1 MGLGYGIIGGRG
13 AGDLA
18 DHKNEKKTK
27 WHSPIYRGL
36 QLDLRGNP
44 LQFEDNMSLSE
55 EALEIDAVIIKDA
68 NVQVEKDIGEIFKGY
83 NICEFKS
90 VTDYFSIS
98 DYAKV
103 IGYASLYSA
112 LKGADMTD
120 ITITIVVTKYPQKLV
135 KYLSQK
141 RNIQVQDRGN
151 GIHYVIGDI
160 YPVQILETKKL
171 SDDNLFLK
179 NLRSNLT
186 NVEMKKMLQALEE
199 AGVVDKRDVYLACII
214 DSNLEV
220 FREVMNMVPELKE
233 RFLEMAE
240 EDGWLDERDIEKAKA
255 MAKKL
260 LRFGDSVEKVAEVTE
275 LPLDTVRTLA

>member
-1 MGLGYGIIGGRG
+1 M
-13 AGDLA
+13 
-18 DHKNEKKTK
+18 
-27 WHSPIYRGL
+27 
-36 QLDLRGNP
+36 RGNS
-44 LQFEDNMSLSE
+44 LQFEDNISLSE

-68 NVQVEKDIGEIFKGY
+68 DVQVKNDIGTIFKGY

-112 LKGADMTD
+112 FKGACMTD

-135 KYLSQK
+135 KYLESERGLK
-141 RNIQVQDRGN
+141 VQDQGN
-151 GIHYVIGDI
+151 GIHYIVGDI

-179 NLRSNLT
+179 NLRNNLT
-186 NVEMKKMLQALEE
+186 NTEMRNTLQALEK

-220 FREVMNMVPELKE
+220 FREVMNVVPEFKE

-240 EDGWLDERDIEKAKA
+240 EDGWLEDWGKKRDIEKAREMLSDGEPA
-255 MAKKL
+255 
-260 LRFGDSVEKVAEVTE
+260 EKVSKWMK
-275 LPLDTVRTLA
+275 LPLETVKSLA